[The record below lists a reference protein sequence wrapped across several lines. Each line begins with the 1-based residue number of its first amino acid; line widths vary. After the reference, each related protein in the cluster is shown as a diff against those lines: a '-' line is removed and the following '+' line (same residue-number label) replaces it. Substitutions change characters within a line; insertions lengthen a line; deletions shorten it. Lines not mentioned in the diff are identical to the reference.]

1 MTPPS
6 ISLGEPGDLRGFP
19 ATTVPSRL
27 ERVCRAASSTW
38 WYSSDGSGRFD
49 LRRPEGTCYLA
60 TDTYAAIREASRLGP
75 VSIDWVHDR
84 ELREVAPPDPNARLS
99 ATTRK
104 AAGRYGVT
112 TELVTLVPYDVSR
125 RWATAFRGHDFDGI
139 RHQLRHDQ
147 RARPSGVALFG
158 PAGAAAHGDGTRTPL
173 TSAAVEAAGV
183 AVYPPPTAAAL
194 TIVT

>member
-1 MTPPS
+1 MTPAS
-6 ISLGEPGDLRGFP
+6 VSLGEPGDLRGFP
-19 ATTVPSRL
+19 ASTVPSRL
-27 ERVCRAASSTW
+27 VRVCRAASSTW

-84 ELREVAPPDPNARLS
+84 ELREVAPSDPNARLA

-112 TELVTLVPYDVSR
+112 TELATLVPYDLPR
-125 RWATAFRGHDFDGI
+125 RWATAFRNHGFDGI

-147 RARPSGVALFG
+147 RARPSGVAIFG
-158 PAGAAAHGDGTRTPL
+158 PADAASRGDGTRTPL
-173 TSAAVEAAGV
+173 TGAAVAAAGV
-183 AVYPPPTAAAL
+183 AVYPPPAAAAL